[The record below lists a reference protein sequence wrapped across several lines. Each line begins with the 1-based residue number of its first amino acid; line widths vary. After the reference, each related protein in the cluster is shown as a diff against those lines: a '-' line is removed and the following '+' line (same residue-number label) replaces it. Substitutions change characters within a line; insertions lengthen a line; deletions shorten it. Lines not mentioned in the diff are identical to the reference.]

1 MKKIYFLSAI
11 IITSWLSSY
20 IYASELNVIFVT
32 LYDGYYKTKQRDY
45 ISLLKFEDEF
55 SIRIKSMDRNLVG
68 IVSDT
73 ITDMF
78 WNPARLPSKS
88 FISYQIPNRLIT
100 SFPGPF
106 GSRWGILLEGSY
118 SKSESENRYTEP
130 SDIYIYTD
138 YLRSRSGSYFRNRYK
153 GALLGAKQITP
164 NTCVGLRLDY
174 SLKPYKESE
183 KRVFR
188 YTRERDFDSR
198 TLLSIRED
206 VDEYTRADTVSSYS
220 FSIGTL
226 SSIWNS
232 DLEIILG
239 FVSKKVAIPLQDMET
254 NSNYNEATEIYDSI
268 IDVDIYNNEY
278 QWMLDEYDFLNPKL
292 WTLGFRFSKKITPT
306 STFRTVATVYRG
318 SGDSQRRRDNQDYYY
333 RYRYHSHTDPD
344 TSYIRSDTSETY
356 EEIESILEGDVSILG
371 GFLVLGQEFNFSPKI
386 SLGVGIK
393 VSYER
398 SELRL
403 EGTKYEIDD
412 TLTSQSVIDEMDIE
426 KRAYIYLP
434 LGIEY
439 KPIPEIVLRAGFSI
453 HGSYQFSED
462 KINGESFKSKYV
474 KGPFYDISIGAGLNW
489 KQLDFNI
496 YARDI
501 SAIRLWDI
509 EVGYSF

>member
-11 IITSWLSSY
+11 IITSGLSSY
-20 IYASELNVIFVT
+20 IYASDSKAIYVP
-32 LYDGYYKTKQRDY
+32 LYDSYYITRHRDY
-45 ISLLKFEDEF
+45 ISLLKPVDEF
-55 SIRIKSMDRNLVG
+55 SMRIKSMDRNLIG

-73 ITDMF
+73 ITDML

-88 FISYQIPNRLIT
+88 FISCQVPHRLIT

-106 GSRWGILLEGSY
+106 GSRLGILLEGSY
-118 SKSESENRYTEP
+118 YKSESENRYTEP
-130 SDIYIYTD
+130 SGIHIYTD
-138 YLRSRSGSYFRNRYK
+138 YLRSISDKYSRNTYK
-153 GALLGAKQITP
+153 GALLGAKQVTP
-164 NTCVGLRLDY
+164 NTCVGLRFDY
-174 SLKPYKESE
+174 SFKPYKNSE
-183 KRVFR
+183 KYVFR
-188 YTRERDFDSR
+188 YIRERDFDSH

-206 VDEYTRADTVSSYS
+206 INEYTKSDTVSSYS

-239 FVSKKVAIPLQDMET
+239 FASKKVASPLQDMET
-254 NSNYNEATEIYDSI
+254 NSDYDEYTETYDSI
-268 IDVDIYNNEY
+268 INVDIYNYEN
-278 QWMLDEYDFLNPKL
+278 QWMLDEYDFLNTKL

-318 SGDSQRRRDNQDYYY
+318 SGDSQRRRENQDYYY

-439 KPIPEIVLRAGFSI
+439 RPIPEIALRAGFSI
-453 HGSYQFSED
+453 RGSYQFSED
-462 KINGESFKSKYV
+462 KINGESTRTKYV
-474 KGPFYDISIGAGLNW
+474 NGPYYDISIGAGLNW
-489 KQLDFNI
+489 KRLDFDI